1 MADPPS
7 HVVEAAVALCR
18 EKQVEAVVSIGGGS
32 ALDTA
37 KLVACLARSND
48 RLDDI
53 YGVGLA
59 KGPRLPLLLAPT
71 GSPCSRDWVPEG
83 LNAMEPRCQQRAFSR
98 IARVHGL
105 SRHLTAKISRL
116 TLY

>member
-7 HVVEAAVALCR
+7 DVIERAVALCR
-18 EKQVEAVVSIGGGS
+18 DERIDLVLSIGGGS

-37 KLVACLARSND
+37 KLVAYLAQSGD

-59 KGPRLPLLLAPT
+59 KGAAPAARCSCRRRPAPAPRSRR
-71 GSPCSRDWVPEG
+71 SPS
-83 LNAMEPRCQQRAFSR
+83 
-98 IARVHGL
+98 
-105 SRHLTAKISRL
+105 
-116 TLY
+116 